1 MALCPFAQGHRAHGL
16 FHPAWNPSRVVH
28 LTFDHLVHGVGELAL
43 EGHCSG
49 DLLIQGQAGHGAEP
63 LASQARGTLPT
74 SSFLKIRTFA
84 STLNSNVSMWT
95 N

>member
-49 DLLIQGQAGHGAEP
+49 DLLIQGQAGHGAE
-63 LASQARGTLPT
+63 LSASQARGNPSHHELPH
-74 SSFLKIRTFA
+74 SEY
-84 STLNSNVSMWT
+84 LNSNVSMWT